1 MVFEN
6 QRSRS
11 FRGPTEKT
19 ERRVLV
25 LWDGA
30 YLCPG
35 AAEEMLGVS
44 ESVIFGVVDSRTTLA
59 DCVTAECPVRQE
71 FHGIETVRELRG

>member
-1 MVFEN
+1 MARSVSKAMAMVIWSSRVMVFEN

-11 FRGPTEKT
+11 FRGPTERT

-35 AAEEMLGVS
+35 AAEDMLGVRD
-44 ESVIFGVVDSRTTLA
+44 SVILVGLIL
-59 DCVTAECPVRQE
+59 E
-71 FHGIETVRELRG
+71 

>member
-11 FRGPTEKT
+11 FRGLTERTEKG
-19 ERRVLV
+19 VLV
-25 LWDGA
+25 LGDGA

-35 AAEEMLGVS
+35 AAEDMLRVRD
-44 ESVIFGVVDSRTTLA
+44 SVILVGLIL
-59 DCVTAECPVRQE
+59 E
-71 FHGIETVRELRG
+71 

>member
-11 FRGPTEKT
+11 FRGLTERTEKG
-19 ERRVLV
+19 VLV
-25 LWDGA
+25 LGDGA

-35 AAEEMLGVS
+35 AAEDMIGVRD
-44 ESVIFGVVDSRTTLA
+44 SVILVGLIL
-59 DCVTAECPVRQE
+59 E
-71 FHGIETVRELRG
+71 